1 MDILKKTGDGYVI
14 VSGKNS
20 GKTLEQMAEERPN
33 FLVFLFKKCA
43 DRMPEEAFYVVAD
56 LLAAKGYDLA
66 NLKYR
71 KGDEDN
77 FDPLPGSNV
86 S

>member
-1 MDILKKTGDGYVI
+1 MDILKKTESGYVLMA
-14 VSGKNS
+14 GKNA
-20 GKTLEQMAEERPN
+20 GKTLEQMGEERPN

-43 DRMPEEAFYVVAD
+43 DRMPEEAFYRVAD

-77 FDPLPGSNV
+77 FDPLPDPNV